1 MEFKIG
7 ERVYSK
13 SRNNYG
19 VIVDK
24 LSSATRVD
32 YVVYV
37 LRMDGSSYPVQVL
50 GDDLESDMGRFEFE
64 VKLEDGVAVAVM
76 YEVRADGSRVE
87 LARSHG
93 HLLNRTAVGAAQA
106 ASYALKRVFTSMN
119 GGNVYLNNE
128 EDNYE

>member
-32 YVVYV
+32 YVMYV
-37 LRMDGSSYPVQVL
+37 LRMDGSQYHVQVL
-50 GDDLESDMGRFEFE
+50 GDDLVSATHRNLGFEIT
-64 VKLEDGVAVAVM
+64 LEDGVAIAGM
-76 YEVRADGSRVE
+76 YEVNADGRKEE
-87 LARSHG
+87 LMRG
-93 HLLNRTAVGAAQA
+93 HAHFLSNDEVGVAQA
-106 ASYALKRVFTSMN
+106 ASYAMKRVFTSMN
-119 GGNVYLNNE
+119 NGSVYLDK
-128 EDNYE
+128 EDN